1 MLKVKNLTHL
11 SQKRREFWLLGVI
24 ALSKNKTIDCSK
36 FKILEMWTEK
46 VCSDQ

>member
-24 ALSKNKTIDCSK
+24 ALSKNKYYRIITEN
-36 FKILEMWTEK
+36 EM
-46 VCSDQ
+46 SL